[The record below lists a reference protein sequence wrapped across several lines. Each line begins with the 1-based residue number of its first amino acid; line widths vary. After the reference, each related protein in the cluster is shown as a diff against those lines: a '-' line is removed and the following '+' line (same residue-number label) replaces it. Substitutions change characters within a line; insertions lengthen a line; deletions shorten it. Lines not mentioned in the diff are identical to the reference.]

1 MISRYAKQHRSHRRR
16 LFKAIKI
23 KHKIDQTPVISI
35 NVNGLKLSKK
45 FKKPFRLD
53 HKA

>member
-1 MISRYAKQHRSHRRR
+1 MISKYAAWHRSHRGR
-16 LFKAIKI
+16 LFNAIKI

-35 NVNGLKLSKK
+35 NVNGLKLSKL

-53 HKA
+53 HRA